1 MSCMAGTSEIRTS
14 GYRERNATADRAL
27 DILGMFGDD
36 RPVVSGSEVA
46 EHLGTSRST
55 AYRYLQSLV
64 TNRFL
69 EEAPVGGFRLGL
81 RVLELARTAR
91 RSYGIS
97 EIAMP
102 VMQRLAAC
110 THESVLLTRRTGN
123 VVVCLDRAEATTHT
137 VRISYERGSA
147 LPVNAGASALALL
160 AWADPAEIRTVLERT
175 ELVRFTEATLTDV
188 DAVVARLA
196 EIRELGYSVTRGEVD
211 RDVLG
216 IAAPIR
222 DDTGQVIA
230 AISVAAVASR
240 IPPGHEDEVVDA
252 VRTAAA
258 EISERLATVAG

>member
-1 MSCMAGTSEIRTS
+1 MVSCMAGTS
-14 GYRERNATADRAL
+14 GYRERNSTADRAL

-36 RPVVSGSEVA
+36 RPVVSGAEVA

-69 EEAPVGGFRLGL
+69 EEAPGGGFRLGL

-102 VMQRLAAC
+102 VMRRLAAR
-110 THESVLLTRRTGN
+110 TQESVLLTRRAGN
-123 VVVCLDRAEATTHT
+123 VVVCLDRAEAISRT
-137 VRISYERGSA
+137 VRISYDRGSA

-160 AWADPAEIRTVLERT
+160 AWADAAEARAVLERA
-175 ELVRFTEATLTDV
+175 ELVRLTEATLTDV
-188 DAVVARLA
+188 DSLVQRLA

-222 DDTGQVIA
+222 DGTGAVVA
-230 AISVAAVASR
+230 AVSVAAVASR
-240 IPPGHEDEVVDA
+240 IPPGREGEVVDA
-252 VRTAAA
+252 VRAAAA